1 MKIPSGL
8 VEKNSL
14 LGLLG
19 GIAILGVIVLLIIGV
34 VYLAL
39 NVKTFEFVKNAGE
52 RLKRMIIFNFLI
64 RYY

>member
-1 MKIPSGL
+1 LKIPSGL